1 MADQLKEIHTA
12 TIAVSDLTSNQYADF
27 FTTDAST
34 QYNITA
40 AVTVGNTFPVD
51 PNLEVNN
58 FKAAT
63 LSTTAIA
70 SAIVDVSSSVRLAFP
85 SQLSFTRKIL
95 ALGTSNS
102 TGWNVDTNFSINGT
116 SVKEE
121 NTSVTGPNYNLG
133 GLASTASDGDF
144 FYFYTDGNS
153 VTQLRKC
160 AGGPTGTETTITSD
174 SYRYIAFDGVRYY
187 YWIHNTSTLRRFDIE
202 TETTTDISMSS
213 TDLSNGTSYS
223 RLMYCNGYLAYFNT
237 TNGYPQIIDVSTGN
251 RVRLS
256 GTNYSQAYGY
266 GAATTR
272 VGFWIDPSTKNVA
285 FISQSNASTGPIRK
299 VTLNNI
305 GDFSTAYTDNSNPL
319 GTSSTSY
326 NTYSPNLSAAG
337 YQISG
342 MTGLDTFLGTTSA
355 GVYEYTWDTAT
366 AIRQVNAEVNY
377 TMAYLSTDDVISS
390 PTDTDFPATIAVR
403 LTGVQVTL

>member
-12 TIAVSDLTSNQYADF
+12 TIAVSDLTSEQYVDF

-40 AVTVGNTFPVD
+40 AVVGSNTFPVD

-85 SQLSFTRKIL
+85 SQLSFSKTVL

-102 TGWNVDTNFSINGT
+102 TGWSVDTNFSINGT
-116 SVKEE
+116 SVNTE
-121 NTSVTGPNYNLG
+121 NNSLTGPNYYRG

-153 VTQLRKC
+153 TTEFRKN
-160 AGGPTGTETTITSD
+160 AGGPTGTETVINSTT
-174 SYRYIAFDGVRYY
+174 YRYIAFDGVRYY
-187 YWIHNTSTLRRFDIE
+187 YWIQNTSTLRRYDIE

-213 TDLSNGTSYS
+213 TGMSNPSSYT

-237 TNGYPQIIDVSTGN
+237 SSGYPQIIDVSTGN

-256 GTNYSQAYGY
+256 GTNYSDAYGY
-266 GAATTR
+266 GGATIR
-272 VGFWIDPSTKNVA
+272 VGFWIDPDTKNVA
-285 FISQSNASTGPIRK
+285 FISQSNSSTGPIDK

-305 GDFSTAYTDNSNPL
+305 GDFSTAYEDNNSAMGN
-319 GTSSTSY
+319 SSTSY
-326 NTYSPNLSAAG
+326 LDYSPTLSAS

-342 MTGLDTFLGTTSA
+342 MTGLDTFLGTTSS

-366 AIRQVNAEVNY
+366 AIRQVNSESNY
-377 TMAYLSTDDVISS
+377 TEAYLSTEEAVSS

-403 LTGVQVTL
+403 LSGVQVTL